1 MSSPSTI
8 NKDDLFIELF
18 GDSKWYPSRS
28 DNEITIY
35 QVAHSL
41 SSLGRFTGHANRIN
55 GNVYT
60 VAEHSVK
67 VSYLVP
73 TVTALMHDAHEA
85 IVNDLSKPVKVFIGG
100 SYNTLED
107 DTEAQFA
114 RIFGLDRPMSP
125 EIKEADIH
133 MVLIEA
139 FDLLVSQ
146 GKDWG
151 YYEKER
157 DEAMK
162 LYIEQPELRA
172 ECWSPEKAYEKFM
185 VRYMEL
191 TEKEDYLV

>member
-8 NKDDLFIELF
+8 NKDDLFIELY

-28 DNEITIY
+28 DNEITVY

-41 SSLGRFTGHANRIN
+41 SSLARFTGHANRIN

-73 TVTALMHDAHEA
+73 TLTALMHDAHES
-85 IVNDLSKPVKVFIGG
+85 IVNDLSKPVKVFVG
-100 SYNTLED
+100 SGYNKLED
-107 DTEAQFA
+107 SAEAQFA
-114 RIFGLDRPMSP
+114 RIFGLERPMSP

-172 ECWSPEKAYEKFM
+172 ECWSPEVAYEKFM
-185 VRYMEL
+185 VRYMDL
-191 TEKEDYLV
+191 TETEEYLL